1 MAPIAYQ
8 RSNAGRPRGAAT
20 LFAVIMLAVMFTLSA
35 ALWSGVVA
43 SRRMSRNDR
52 DSLRAT
58 AAAETGFSYL
68 NSSMSRIKVASYQ
81 ATGQEV
87 IRKWHSSLSAHVN
100 GLTRRDNDT
109 CLVFPDIIPHSG
121 SSQSFTATL
130 TVIGEANA
138 AKPPMRLQVTGTDR
152 ASGVKRRIVANLNP
166 LDTTDRI
173 FRYGVASKGRVD
185 LAKGKSNLLGSP
197 NDAGSILSTYPN
209 AWAIWLAGGTISGDV
224 AVVGDPSTSFI
235 NNGGTVGG
243 TVVQID
249 PPDFPEFNGN
259 QYYSSSLRQLPNSGG
274 NNSGPFYN
282 VRIEDDFTF
291 NGSDVIQ
298 GLIYVK
304 HGVTVTFQGNP
315 VVQGVIVV
323 EDPGTGDSGT
333 SLLRF
338 QGVPTFDTVVWPN
351 NGVVAIETQRA
362 LQGYSVLGPTAFIY
376 ISGSAGGNSSKNGF
390 AGSVVCG
397 TLAEYGSGLVNIRD
411 GALISMCDT
420 ASIGVQGV
428 SCWLE
433 GDGVK
438 IVRTPAYTVPQGA
451 YTHQLSWVLDNSSY
465 SETTEDAP

>member
-1 MAPIAYQ
+1 L
-8 RSNAGRPRGAAT
+8 NAGRSRGAAT

-35 ALWSGVVA
+35 ALWTGVSA

-52 DSLRAT
+52 DSLRAM
-58 AAAETGFSYL
+58 AATETGMNYL
-68 NSSMSRIKVASYQ
+68 NSALARIKVRDSESA
-81 ATGQEV
+81 GQGV
-87 IRKWHSSLSAHVN
+87 IRKWRSSMSYVN
-100 GLTRRDNDT
+100 GIGSRDNDT
-109 CLVFPDIIPHSG
+109 CLVFPDIIPHPG

-130 TVIGEANA
+130 TVIGAPDA
-138 AKPPMRLQVTGTDR
+138 AKPSVCMRVTGTDR
-152 ASGVKRRIVANLNP
+152 ASGLKRHIVANLNP

-224 AVVGDPSTSFI
+224 AVVNDPATSFI

-243 TVVQID
+243 TVLQVD
-249 PPDFPEFNGN
+249 PPDFPEFCGN
-259 QYYSSSLRQLPNSGG
+259 QYYSSSLRQLPGN
-274 NNSGPFYN
+274 NNSGPFSN
-282 VRIEDDFTF
+282 VRITSDFTF
-291 NGSDVIQ
+291 NGNDVIQ

-304 HGVTVTFQGNP
+304 PGVTVSFKGNP

-323 EDPGTGDSGT
+323 EDPGTGASST
-333 SLLRF
+333 STLSF

-351 NGVVAIETQRA
+351 DGKVSIETQRA
-362 LQGYSVLGPTAFIY
+362 LQGYSVLGPTSYIY
-376 ISGSAGGNSSKNGF
+376 ISGSGGGNSSKNGF

-420 ASIGVQGV
+420 AAVGGPGV

-438 IVRTPAYTVPQGA
+438 IVRTPAYIVPEGA
-451 YTHQLSWVLDNSSY
+451 YTHMLSWVIDNSSY
-465 SETTEDAP
+465 SETTEDGTP